1 MGAATFL
8 SPTLTITDDRH
19 PPSPSPSFL
28 LWIANL
34 LLSIVK
40 FGSFSA
46 IHSEKYSLLGESGS
60 GSGGFLAAEWERR
73 LSSRRLLRTRATRT
87 SSNSGRTGLPSKPKQ
102 HDQQCLRAILVGVRV
117 ATKWHKPR
125 FRHSGPIL
133 QIRYQP
139 DDCVSYLRDRS
150 RFDGCKRLD
159 AVEVLQVRF
168 QIVLQC
174 HAAIRVPP
182 ILCNLPKDMEQFYLP
197 QQLGRCDRDRQYQWT

>member
-1 MGAATFL
+1 M

-40 FGSFSA
+40 LGSFSA
-46 IHSEKYSLLGESGS
+46 IHSEKHSLLGESGS
-60 GSGGFLAAEWERR
+60 GSGGFLAAEWATFQSPT
-73 LSSRRLLRTRATRT
+73 LTNPSDQNVLQLRSYRPSVQTETTRPAMPARDT
-87 SSNSGRTGLPSKPKQ
+87 
-102 HDQQCLRAILVGVRV
+102 VGVRV
-117 ATKWHKPR
+117 ATKWHKLR
-125 FRHSGPIL
+125 FRHSGPVL